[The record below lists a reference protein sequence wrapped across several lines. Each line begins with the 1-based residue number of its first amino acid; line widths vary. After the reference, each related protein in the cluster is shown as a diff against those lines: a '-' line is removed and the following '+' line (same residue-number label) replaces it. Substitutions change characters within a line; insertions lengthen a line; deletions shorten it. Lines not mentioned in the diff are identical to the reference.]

1 MKNPIHQKILWDR
14 LISITNEQSAALIRT
29 AFTPLLRE
37 AEDLSAGVFDGRARM
52 VAQSETGTPGHI
64 NSMATGVKHFLREYP
79 PERLDPGDVL
89 ITNDPWYT
97 SGHLNDLTVATPVFH
112 RGKAVGFFAN
122 TCHALDMSGRPL
134 SADAH
139 DVYEEGL
146 YIPIMKLCRKGELNE
161 DLVGII
167 KGNVREPAAVMG
179 DLQAQIACNYVGA
192 TRLVS
197 LLEEFA
203 LDDLEEVSD
212 IITGRTEEVLRQAIA
227 ALPDGDYSSETWAD
241 GYDEAIRIRTR
252 VTISGDELAVDFSGS
267 SPESSRGINVV
278 YNYTAAYTTFALK
291 AAIAQDVPNN
301 DGSFRPVRIIIPEG
315 TILSARRPAPVA
327 ARAILG
333 HFVPGAVLRALS
345 PILGERAMAL
355 GADSVWLTTLQGK
368 RPPASDFSYT
378 FFVMG
383 GTGARACK
391 DGLSATG
398 FPSGVAGCPVEV
410 TENLTPILFHKKELR
425 PGSGGAGRFRGGL
438 GQSLELAVA
447 SGAPYRFGVTCDRTK
462 HVALG
467 LDGGAPG
474 GAGTFALDTGEVL
487 NDKTS
492 RVLDRD
498 RRVYLDLPGGGGY
511 GDPLDRS
518 PEAVLRDAILG
529 YITPQEAAEVYGV
542 AVRVSGS
549 PDELVRLEEDYR
561 LDLGETRRLRQQM
574 RLGQQIRQSTEG
586 GEKR

>member
-1 MKNPIHQKILWDR
+1 MSGDLKNPIHQKILWDR

-97 SGHLNDLTVATPVFH
+97 SGHLNDLTVATPVIH
-112 RGKAVGFFAN
+112 HGKAVGFFAN
-122 TCHALDMSGRPL
+122 TCHALDVGGRPL
-134 SADAH
+134 SADAN

-146 YIPIMKLCRKGELNE
+146 SIPIMKLCRRGELNP
-161 DLVGII
+161 DLVSII
-167 KGNVREPAAVMG
+167 TANVREPSAVMG

-197 LLEEFA
+197 LLEEFG

-212 IITGRTEEVLRQAIA
+212 IITGKTEAVLRQAIA
-227 ALPDGDYSSETWAD
+227 ALPDGDYSSEIWAD
-241 GYDEAIRIRTR
+241 GYDEPICIRTK
-252 VTISGDELAVDFSGS
+252 VTIAGDELTVDFSGS

-291 AAIAQDVPNN
+291 AAIAQDIPNN

-333 HFVPGAVLRALS
+333 HFVPGAVLRAVS
-345 PILGERAMAL
+345 PILGERAMAA

-368 RPPASDFSYT
+368 RLPQGNFSYT

-410 TENLTPILFHKKELR
+410 TENLTPILFHRKDLR
-425 PGSGGAGRFRGGL
+425 PGSGGAGQFRGGL
-438 GQSLELAVA
+438 GQSLEFGVA
-447 SGAPYRFGVTCDRTK
+447 SGAAYRFGVTCDRTK
-462 HVALG
+462 YVALG
-467 LDGGAPG
+467 SDGGGSGQA
-474 GAGTFALDTGEVL
+474 GAFHLDTGEIL

-492 RVLDRD
+492 RVLHQD
-498 RRVYLDLPGGGGY
+498 RRVCLDLPGGGGY
-511 GDPLDRS
+511 GDPLERS
-518 PEAVLRDAILG
+518 PEAVLQDVVLG
-529 YITPQEAAEVYGV
+529 YITQDEAAKAYGV
-542 AVRVSGS
+542 VVAVDASA
-549 PDELVRLEEDYR
+549 DESVRLEADYR
-561 LDLGETRRLRQQM
+561 LDLDETRKLRQRM
-574 RLGQQIRQSTEG
+574 RHTAER
-586 GEKR
+586 GEKQ